1 LDAFQVAALGLT
13 IVWLNPNTFT
23 GSKLSDPTTS
33 FRFHRLH
40 QEGIQCETGQFAQS
54 PLQSKAELQ
63 KFWLVSRRYDPPRDG
78 LRVFLILRQLES
90 RQGFQPRGA
99 ASEGAEGAFVF
110 DSASNER
117 STVHV
122 LC

>member
-1 LDAFQVAALGLT
+1 MRQVNLRSL
-13 IVWLNPNTFT
+13 LC
-23 GSKLSDPTTS
+23 SQKLSCKKS
-33 FRFHRLH
+33 
-40 QEGIQCETGQFAQS
+40 GC
-54 PLQSKAELQ
+54 K
-63 KFWLVSRRYDPPRDG
+63 KDG

-117 STVHV
+117 SAVHV